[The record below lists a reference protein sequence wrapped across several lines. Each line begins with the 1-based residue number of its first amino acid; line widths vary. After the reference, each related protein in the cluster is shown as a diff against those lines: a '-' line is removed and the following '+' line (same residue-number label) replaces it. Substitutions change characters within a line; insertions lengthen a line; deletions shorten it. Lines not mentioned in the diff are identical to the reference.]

1 MARSALQRTKL
12 FSKPYLLE
20 THLIEIRMFRRSKAT
35 SPSNVERS
43 RYRPRNIWGIK
54 FVARVCNDVDPNNKT
69 LRHACLHSI
78 PQLCGAPRRS
88 HLTKRKS
95 GPLGSRFDSESYWAS
110 SINPLR
116 SPSSR
121 RALRCQT
128 TKCNRRWSDLPSWGW
143 PNRTHRRRLIQCR
156 SEPRRQA
163 QPLPK
168 SHRECP

>member
-35 SPSNVERS
+35 SLSNVERS

-78 PQLCGAPRRS
+78 PQLCGALPRSR
-88 HLTKRKS
+88 LTKKNS
-95 GPLGSRFDSESYWAS
+95 GPQGSRFDSENYLPC
-110 SINPLR
+110 SISPRR
-116 SPSSR
+116 SHNWR
-121 RALRCQT
+121 NALRYRT
-128 TKCNRRWSDLPSWGW
+128 AKCNRRSSDLPSWVW
-143 PNRTHRRRLIQCR
+143 HSRTHRPRSIRCR
-156 SEPRRQA
+156 SEQA
-163 QPLPK
+163 RPALPWPK